1 MDGLVR
7 FSFYLFAGGSMAII
21 GAAIM
26 YIVYAVGRI
35 RVRRAQLATP
45 DGRTVSSNSLH
56 AEEGP
61 IGFARWGTMLTI
73 LGSLSIGGAI
83 AARWGAAE
91 HFPLSNMYEYSMMF
105 VFWACVLNVA
115 FERMYK
121 VRQLGAIVMSIAA
134 LMCLYIWSL
143 PNDMREVS
151 PLVPALQA
159 NNIMAF
165 HVGSF
170 VLAYATFA
178 VAFGAAILYLIAER
192 GRASWLPSAEMLDDV
207 GFRAVTIGFPFFTLG
222 LILGSVW
229 AHDAWGVYWSWD
241 PKETAA
247 LFTWLVYAVYLHTR
261 TLRGWTGRRSAYILL
276 FGFAATLFT
285 YYGNYFFGG
294 LHAYGGV

>member
-1 MDGLVR
+1 
-7 FSFYLFAGGSMAII
+7 GSMAII

-61 IGFARWGTMLTI
+61 IGFASWGTMLTI